1 MWTGK
6 RYSQIHA
13 FVIAGNTDFEVWD
26 TQLCQIYV
34 NFSIQATTGFIPIVI
49 VIPSVQF

>member
-1 MWTGK
+1 M
-6 RYSQIHA
+6 IHA
-13 FVIAGNTDFEVWD
+13 FVIAGNTDFEILH

-34 NFSIQATTGFIPIVI
+34 NFSMQAKTGFIPVVL